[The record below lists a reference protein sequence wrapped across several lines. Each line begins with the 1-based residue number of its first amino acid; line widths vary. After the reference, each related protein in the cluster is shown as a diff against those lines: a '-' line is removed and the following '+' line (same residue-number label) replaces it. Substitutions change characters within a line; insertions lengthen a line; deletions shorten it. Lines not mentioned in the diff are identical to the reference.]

1 MGLLIKQVSSALL
14 LMFGLIISLSWFY
27 WKDSDSWLIIIGS
40 FLVII
45 GIIGFVF
52 AIREAAE
59 ELES

>member
-1 MGLLIKQVSSALL
+1 
-14 LMFGLIISLSWFY
+14 MFGLIISLSWFY

-40 FLVII
+40 FLVVI